1 WSASVVSSH
10 RSVGLRDVHSLPT
23 RRSSDLE
30 RLYRIILTPEL
41 QGGFTVTVPSLPGCI
56 TWGEDIEHAKAM
68 AREAIGLYI
77 EDMVAQGRSEEHT
90 SELQSR
96 ENLVCRLL
104 LEKKK
109 GGG

>member
-1 WSASVVSSH
+1 M
-10 RSVGLRDVHSLPT
+10 
-23 RRSSDLE
+23 E

-77 EDMVAQGRSEEHT
+77 EDMVAQGEDIPDDNS
-90 SELQSR
+90 SLELT
-96 ENLVCRLL
+96 VVMA
-104 LEKKK
+104 
-109 GGG
+109 